1 YVTATSTGKLLTT
14 PGEVNVL
21 TKEQIAAAYARKEHK
36 HTVSDIA
43 DLNLDQYATKAE
55 LKRIELTP
63 GPKGEQ
69 GPPGMDGPRGKDA
82 VLPPQLE
89 ENVRSLQATIQS
101 KLDKSTADNLYLS
114 KDGVSG
120 IAVAKVITDAS
131 QATDSNILYLI
142 KG

>member
-21 TKEQIAAAYARKEHK
+21 TKEQIAAAYAKKEHK

-43 DLNLDQYATKAE
+43 DLNLDQYATKTE

-63 GPKGEQ
+63 GP
-69 GPPGMDGPRGKDA
+69 PGKDA
-82 VLPPQLE
+82 VLPPLLE

-101 KLDKSTADNLYLS
+101 KLDRGTADGLYLS

-120 IAVAKVITDAS
+120 IAVAKVITDVS
-131 QATDSNILYLI
+131 QATDDNVLYLV